1 MRIKRADASEKNA
14 ENNRCSMVSSSQL
27 LPIVTVIFWQWAWQG
42 WGWAPL
48 LAQRRDP
55 SREKGPVQGDSTG
68 LAGLSRL
75 QGGALNQGVESRSP
89 LGKVPVLKRKA
100 GGWGGAVS
108 LLSMGW
114 DAVAETSLGRRPP
127 PSQVDPQPL
136 GSGEVGR
143 RENSPQG
150 AWGSW
155 RREQLL
161 VLCE

>member
-1 MRIKRADASEKNA
+1 MLDGIII
-14 ENNRCSMVSSSQL
+14 SSSSHHH
-27 LPIVTVIFWQWAWQG
+27 LPIIIVIIWQWAWQG
-42 WGWAPL
+42 WGWAVL
-48 LAQRRDP
+48 SAQRRDP
-55 SREKGPVQGDSTG
+55 SREKGPLQGHFTG
-68 LAGLSRL
+68 LARLSRL
-75 QGGALNQGVESRSP
+75 RGGALDQGIESRRP
-89 LGKVPVLKRKA
+89 LGKEPVLKRKA

-108 LLSMGW
+108 LPTMGW

-136 GSGEVGR
+136 SSGEVGR

-155 RREQLL
+155 RRKQLL